1 MADQPTVLLL
11 VDDDE
16 AKRYIMA
23 TWLRRAGHTVIEA
36 ATGREGLARAGEAEL
51 ILLDVHLPD
60 ISGFDVCRQIKADPR
75 TAAIPVIQVSATA
88 VAVSDRAEG
97 LTQGADAYLV
107 DPAEPEELL
116 AMVVAAL
123 RYSRA
128 RHRAERSAALL
139 AELTR
144 VTLDINAAGTFDG
157 LARVAAAGAA
167 RMFNAQVIVVLA
179 MPDGQTRR
187 TSASPQLPEPR
198 QRGAPSGLADR
209 IAGRVLGPG
218 QRTAV
223 ALVPQDDWLRLIP
236 DSTLRC
242 DVHVAA
248 VLLKPGRPP
257 VAVGLDGA
265 GVPGED
271 ELQIL
276 RQLVQLIALAVEALR
291 SIAEE
296 HLIAM
301 TLQRSFL
308 PAELPEVPGLAMA
321 YRYIPASDQA
331 EVGGDFYEA
340 LRWRDQVLVAIGDV
354 QGHSLHAATV
364 MGELRHALRAF
375 AAEGHPPLAITGLVN
390 EVLQRYHPGI
400 IASLCLVLLDPA
412 SGRMQIVNCGHMPIL
427 LVDGGA
433 AGYVGEG
440 GVVLG
445 LPMHDPHT
453 ETAVL
458 AAGGTALLFTD
469 GLVEERTVFLDVNLE
484 KLRVAAQEVRGADVE
499 AFANHLMSIFGPRGD
514 DVAMLALRRIPLD
527 PVGPPGPLDP
537 VDPLSLGPGR

>member
-1 MADQPTVLLL
+1 MTAPLSGQPNVLLV

-23 TWLRRAGHTVIEA
+23 TWLRRAGYTVIEA

-88 VAVSDRAEG
+88 VAVSDRAQG

-209 IAGRVLGPG
+209 IAGQVLGPG

-308 PAELPEVPGLAMA
+308 PAALPEVPGLAMA

-340 LRWRDQVLVAIGDV
+340 LRWQDQVLVAIGDV

-364 MGELRHALRAF
+364 MGELRHAVRAF

-427 LVDGGA
+427 LVDDDA

-469 GLVEERTVFLDVNLE
+469 GLVEERAVFLDVNLE

-527 PVGPPGPLDP
+527 P
-537 VDPLSLGPGR
+537 LSLGPGRR